1 MVDPTESPVQPFG
14 QRLRAHR
21 ERAGKTRAVLGGLVG
36 RSEEWVKAVESGR
49 LHMPRLPLLVRLA
62 EVLGVDLGEL
72 TGDQSMQ
79 INNRVAGAD
88 HPAAAQIRDVVYRY
102 RLQRTDAA
110 PEPVTALTTRMADAW
125 TVWHGSRT
133 RRTDV
138 GAVIPAL
145 LADCQRAART
155 FDGADRRA
163 AHAVLADAYTLA
175 QHVLVNA
182 AEPELLWLL
191 VERGMTAAQIAD
203 DPLALAGAAWTVGMM
218 LRVGGRADEALTL
231 ATDAAG
237 ILERYLPDAP
247 DDWLGMWGALQLHA
261 ALTSARAGRAGE
273 AWAYWDRSSEAV
285 RSLRSG
291 YAHPWTAFGGPNVDL
306 TAVSLTVDL
315 WKNREALR
323 RAEQLDPSTIP
334 SRERRGRLYVEMAR
348 GHHVADERIAA
359 THLLLAACDE
369 GVDAVRYSPAARSI
383 VDDLRERPPR
393 SVREEVRALSIR
405 VGLDP
410 P

>member
-1 MVDPTESPVQPFG
+1 MTDTTEPPVQPFG

-21 ERAGKTRAVLGGLVG
+21 EHVGMTRAVLGGLVG
-36 RSEEWVKAVESGR
+36 RSDEWVKAVEGGR
-49 LHMPRLPLLVRLA
+49 LQMPRLPLLVRLA

-79 INNRVAGAD
+79 INNRVSGAD
-88 HPAAAQIRDVVYRY
+88 HPAASQIRDVVYRY
-102 RLQRTDAA
+102 PLLRPAGAPPPVDALRIRL
-110 PEPVTALTTRMADAW
+110 ADAW

-138 GAVIPAL
+138 GAVAPQL
-145 LADCQRAART
+145 LADCRHAALAY
-155 FDGADRRA
+155 DGAERRA
-163 AHAVLADAYTLA
+163 AHAALADAYTLA

-191 VERGMTAAQIAD
+191 VERGMAAAQIAD
-203 DPLALAGAAWTVGMM
+203 DPLTLAGASWTVGMM
-218 LRVGGRADEALTL
+218 LRVGGRADEALAL

-237 ILERYLPDAP
+237 ILEPYLPDAP
-247 DDWLGMWGALQLHA
+247 EDWRGMWGALQLHA
-261 ALTSARAGRAGE
+261 ALTSARAGRDGE
-273 AWAYWDRSSEAV
+273 AWASWDRSAEAA

-291 YAHPWTAFGGPNVDL
+291 YAHSWTKFSRPNIDL

-323 RAEQLDPSTIP
+323 RAEQIDPSTIP